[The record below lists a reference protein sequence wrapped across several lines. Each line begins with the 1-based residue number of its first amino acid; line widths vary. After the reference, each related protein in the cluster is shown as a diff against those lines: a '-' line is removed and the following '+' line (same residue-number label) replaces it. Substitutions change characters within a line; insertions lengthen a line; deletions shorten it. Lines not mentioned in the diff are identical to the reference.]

1 MKYLIKWTKEGD
13 MRYISHL
20 DIMRLF
26 QRAFKRTGIRL
37 KYTEGYSPHPKM
49 SIAQPLSLG
58 YTSRGEYFEFETQE
72 DLDPESIRHRMEE
85 AMPEGIRMLSCT
97 VLKETKK
104 AAGALITR
112 GDYDVGVR
120 MAKPE
125 EYEKLREAADWF
137 LSQPSVII
145 QKVQKK
151 SGKTKE
157 IDIREKVRALEID
170 SQDDYLL
177 MRLKVD
183 TGSAS
188 NLNPEILMQILRER
202 MGVSGGEMET
212 HIERTEMY
220 AESAEG
226 AEIPLYLLK

>member
-1 MKYLIKWTKEGD
+1 
-13 MRYISHL
+13 
-20 DIMRLF
+20 
-26 QRAFKRTGIRL
+26 
-37 KYTEGYSPHPKM
+37 
-49 SIAQPLSLG
+49 
-58 YTSRGEYFEFETQE
+58 
-72 DLDPESIRHRMEE
+72 
-85 AMPEGIRMLSCT
+85 MLSCT
-97 VLKETKK
+97 VLEETKK

-120 MAKPE
+120 LAKPE

-151 SGKTKE
+151 SGKIKE

-177 MRLKVD
+177 MKLKVD

-188 NLNPEILMQILRER
+188 NLNPEVLLQILRER
-202 MGVSGGEMET
+202 MGISGGEMET
-212 HIERTEMY
+212 RIERAEMY